1 MWKLHVYN
9 IYKLYME
16 LLNLWIIILFIG
28 FGLIIYQIYK
38 YGFKGYI
45 DRRVERRKRRY
56 DMFYDTVQKIHV

>member
-1 MWKLHVYN
+1 
-9 IYKLYME
+9 ME

-38 YGFKGYI
+38 YGYKGYI

-56 DMFYDTVQKIHV
+56 DMFYDTIKNLHI

>member
-1 MWKLHVYN
+1 
-9 IYKLYME
+9 ME
-16 LLNLWIIILFIG
+16 LLILWIIILFIG

-56 DMFYDTVQKIHV
+56 DMFYDTIQKIHI